1 MAPQCCGIIYH
12 PPQATVLMPIRSLRD
27 TALHPTRHYLELLA
41 DDSYD
46 SIDWDEKDH
55 HCHTS
60 KHRRAHG
67 LVEEYD

>member
-1 MAPQCCGIIYH
+1 MAPRCCGIIYH
-12 PPQATVLMPIRSLRD
+12 PLQATVLMPIRSLHYI
-27 TALHPTRHYLELLA
+27 LQGHYLELLA